1 MRSATREAM
10 TSTRAVLADL
20 GGAVDLHV
28 GTELFAAGRAIA
40 RAPQL
45 LNLLA
50 DPTADTVGKKVL
62 IDRVFSGQS
71 DASRAVLTAVAGSRW
86 SSHGDLLAGIE
97 DAAVRAVAATAD
109 PSTSIEAELFAF
121 ETAVR
126 SDAGLELALGT
137 KLGSSQQKGSLAE
150 RLLLGKVSE
159 QTITIVSNLVQQ
171 PRGRRIGEIV
181 RDASRIVADQADK
194 LVATVI
200 TAAPLSDQQAA
211 RVARGIGERYGR
223 DISVNQVV
231 DPAVLGGVRV
241 QVGGDVI
248 DGTVVSRL
256 ADLRLQLAR

>member
-10 TSTRAVLADL
+10 TSTRAVLAHL

-50 DPTADTVGKKVL
+50 DATADSAGKKVL

-71 DASRAVLTAVAGSRW
+71 DASRAVLSAVAGSRW

-97 DAAVRAVAATAD
+97 DAAVRTVAATAD

-137 KLGSSQQKGSLAE
+137 KLGSPEQKGSLAE
-150 RLLLGKVSE
+150 RLLHGKVSE